1 MDWTAAVQD
10 GLRERDV
17 RTIAHV
23 PDSAIAPLIEELAA
37 ASGFE
42 LIDAAREEQA
52 IGIASGVW
60 LGGGRAAV
68 LCQSSGLANTLN
80 ALGSLNKA
88 ARIPLLG
95 IVTRRGGLGEFNYA
109 QVPFGYNMPDVL
121 DALGLRYSTVDDET
135 DVERAVS
142 WGAKTAFSTD
152 EPYFLLLESTLL
164 GVKE

>member
-1 MDWTAAVQD
+1 MNWPVAVEE

-23 PDSAIAPLIEELAA
+23 PDSAIAPLIERLE
-37 ASGFE
+37 GDPEFE
-42 LIDAAREEQA
+42 TIGAAREEQA
-52 IGIASGVW
+52 VGIASGAW

-109 QVPFGYNMPDVL
+109 QVPFGYNMPDIL
-121 DALGLRYSTVDDET
+121 DDLGLRYSLVDDAT
-135 DVERAVS
+135 DVSRAVS
-142 WGAKTAFSTD
+142 WGAKTAFGTD